1 MQIFSICTY
10 ISHKIKHQRKGDLS
24 YELLRAWYGVET
36 DSVLYSRKYKFD
48 YLEPDAFSRLEETE
62 DLSVIGS
69 ICLRPTDRDSAGDKV
84 IISNGLNDYYF
95 RLKSLKNG
103 KRINPRKLIGY
114 VMTGSSAYAAV
125 YKKRKILPAI
135 LILGFVC
142 FLSFIL
148 L

>member
-1 MQIFSICTY
+1 MNYCVRDMEWKRTLCFN
-10 ISHKIKHQRKGDLS
+10 
-24 YELLRAWYGVET
+24 
-36 DSVLYSRKYKFD
+36 SRKYKFD

-142 FLSFIL
+142 FLGFIL